1 MHTKHIHSK
10 SNSELIEETKHSY
23 NHAGRL
29 SETVQIVNEKD
40 STKMSYL
47 YDDLGNIKSL
57 TRIDGT
63 STLTTTN
70 TYNIRNWL
78 TSIESL
84 SSLKRYIILMVPALP
99 SMAEISV
106 A

>member
-1 MHTKHIHSK
+1 
-10 SNSELIEETKHSY
+10 
-23 NHAGRL
+23 
-29 SETVQIVNEKD
+29 
-40 STKMSYL
+40 MSYL

-78 TSIESL
+78 TSIESPL
-84 SSLKRYIILMVPALP
+84 FSQTLHYTDGPGTPQYGGNISSMTWKANKESITRNYQYSYDKAQQADQCQL
-99 SMAEISV
+99 
-106 A
+106 

>member
-1 MHTKHIHSK
+1 MKKGT
-10 SNSELIEETKHSY
+10 L
-23 NHAGRL
+23 R
-29 SETVQIVNEKD
+29 
-40 STKMSYL
+40 KMSYL
-47 YDDLGNIKSL
+47 YDDLGNIK
-57 TRIDGT
+57 TQPRIDGT

-78 TSIESL
+78 TSIEKPL